1 MDNIKGCRERH
12 HQLWT
17 PRGLDSHWKSRN
29 CEASGCW
36 CVSSQES
43 QPGWWSDKGDS
54 FNQLNDVLLPTL
66 FDNKWCKHFLTLK
79 CQCSL
84 SSVTLMI
91 HINDHWDFPRQAIWL
106 LCTGAREAAFRNIKS
121 IAECLSDELINA
133 AKVHILTSIWV
144 VMLALKIL
152 SIVGIFQQLRNQE
165 EGWVGACGQV
175 QQINIGPRGSQS
187 WRRNERPSFLP
198 TSAQTWKYLLVHAK
212 LLYLGN
218 HSCILAEILVD
229 LRQWGPSGE
238 RRGWGGWRGR
248 GGRWGQGSGMWN
260 NVMYTRV
267 LKMMLNLP
275 TLYEKTW

>member
-1 MDNIKGCRERH
+1 MFSLVCNFNDSYKWSLRFSSSGNLVALHRSQGGGFQE
-12 HQLWT
+12 HQVH
-17 PRGLDSHWKSRN
+17 RR
-29 CEASGCW
+29 
-36 CVSSQES
+36 VSLRRAHQR
-43 QPGWWSDKGDS
+43 
-54 FNQLNDVLLPTL
+54 
-66 FDNKWCKHFLTLK
+66 
-79 CQCSL
+79 CQ
-84 SSVTLMI
+84 
-91 HINDHWDFPRQAIWL
+91 
-106 LCTGAREAAFRNIKS
+106 
-121 IAECLSDELINA
+121 
-133 AKVHILTSIWV
+133 
-144 VMLALKIL
+144 
-152 SIVGIFQQLRNQE
+152 GIFQQLRNQE

-248 GGRWGQGSGMWN
+248 GGRWGQGSWMWN
-260 NVMYTRV
+260 NVMYTQV